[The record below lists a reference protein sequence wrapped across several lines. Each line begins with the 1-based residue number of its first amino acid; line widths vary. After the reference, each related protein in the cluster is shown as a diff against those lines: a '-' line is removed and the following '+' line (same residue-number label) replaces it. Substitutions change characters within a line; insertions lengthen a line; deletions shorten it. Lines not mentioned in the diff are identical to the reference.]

1 MHSPPVYLPAHI
13 HLIKDVIICKL
24 LHRSGCPLSS
34 QPSFSERQGLAKP
47 PEIKYRDT
55 FPRALRQPLFDLLR
69 RYTNRSFLW
78 ERIEAVLNPYGLVE
92 WPSGPPIAVSRDED
106 HPDTVAAK
114 RVLMNCEWFQ
124 VYDVLEDIY
133 GRLDF
138 HENFL
143 APHEEAEEGEELRTI
158 ALQREVNEYFRY
170 AGIGW
175 QMIKGLIVSR
185 GDDAF
190 EVTVKTAESELADGG
205 RVTAADR
212 IAKAIRNLSA
222 RPTPDFSGA
231 ISHATGA
238 MECVLNDLTGE
249 KKTLGDYLK
258 RYQNLFPGNMREALK
273 ALWGFTSQEGARHGQ
288 EGVEPPREDAEFV
301 VAIAAAVSTYLN
313 RKHPRP

>member
-1 MHSPPVYLPAHI
+1 MS
-13 HLIKDVIICKL
+13 
-24 LHRSGCPLSS
+24 R
-34 QPSFSERQGLAKP
+34 QPSFSERQGLAKT
-47 PEIKYRDT
+47 PEIQYRNT
-55 FPRALRQPLFDLLR
+55 LPREFRQPLFDLLR
-69 RYTNRSFLW
+69 CHTNRSFLW

-92 WPSGPPIAVSRDED
+92 WPSGPPIAVTPDED
-106 HPDTVAAK
+106 HPDTIAAK

-124 VYDVLEDIY
+124 LYDVIEDVY
-133 GRLDF
+133 AQLDH
-138 HENFL
+138 HETEL
-143 APHEEAEEGEELRTI
+143 APHEELEEGEELRTVT
-158 ALQREVNEYFRY
+158 LERGMNQYFRY

-175 QMIKGLIVSR
+175 QMINGLIVSR

-190 EVTVKTAESELADGG
+190 EATVKTAVSELADGG
-205 RVTAADR
+205 RPTAADR
-212 IAKAIRNLSA
+212 IAKAIRNLST
-222 RPTPDFSGA
+222 RPTPDYSGA

-238 MECVLNDLTGE
+238 MECVLHDLTGE

-258 RYQNLFPGNMREALK
+258 RYQNFFPGNMREALK